1 MGVSVSQAG
10 RRGLPWLLI
19 GREVCDAIVD
29 DLLNNVSAL
38 RGALPHKYSPYDPE
52 ELTSSAGE
60 RHLSVYP
67 VASTAQTAEPHITGP
82 RGDLLTE
89 VYRVVY
95 WEDAGDESA
104 RGISDEQATYDLLEL
119 AQAVRDRFYV
129 NANYRLGGT
138 RETRYV
144 GTALPERS
152 GQVRWFAVGVQV
164 LRDITGT

>member
-1 MGVSVSQAG
+1 MASDWS
-10 RRGLPWLLI
+10 
-19 GREVCDAIVD
+19 EVCDAIVD

-104 RGISDEQATYDLLEL
+104 RGSPTS
-119 AQAVRDRFYV
+119 RPPTTCSSSR
-129 NANYRLGGT
+129 R
-138 RETRYV
+138 
-144 GTALPERS
+144 P
-152 GQVRWFAVGVQV
+152 
-164 LRDITGT
+164 